1 MTDENDPRIS
11 DLWRGQRTSILQL
24 WAAFRN
30 IGAQYFIRDGRQ
42 RAIRIQLND
51 VNGRLIVLDEA
62 LIPESAFDDLRLA
75 LQDLYERRVTE
86 NEEQGLLAQYRG
98 DRDTRSMQRGGVVSR
113 RDPDEAKAE
122 IRRCYAEAARRA
134 SQPDIPLAAWKTEE
148 DRAAREE
155 TTPS

>member
-11 DLWRGQRTSILQL
+11 DLWRGQRTPILQL
-24 WAAFRN
+24 WAAFRK
-30 IGAQYFIRDGRQ
+30 IGDQYFIRDGRQ
-42 RAIRIQLND
+42 RAIRIQLCD
-51 VNGRLIVLDEA
+51 VNGRPIVLEEA

-75 LQDLYERRVTE
+75 LNDLYERRITE
-86 NEEQGLLAQYRG
+86 NEEQGRLAQYCG
-98 DRDTRSMQRGGVVSR
+98 DRGTRSMRHGGVDSR

-134 SQPDIPLAAWKTEE
+134 SQPDIPLTAWKTEG
-148 DRAAREE
+148 DQAATEE